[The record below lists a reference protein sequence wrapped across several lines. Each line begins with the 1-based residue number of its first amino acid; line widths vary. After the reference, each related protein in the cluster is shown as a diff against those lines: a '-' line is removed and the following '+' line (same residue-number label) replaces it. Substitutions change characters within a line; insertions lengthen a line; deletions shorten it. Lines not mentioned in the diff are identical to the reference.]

1 MKDKHG
7 RELPTTKPQIKCQWL
22 EKDQVLV
29 NPDGQVLPCCYLGNS
44 NFLNKHDITQ
54 GDTWQKYDV
63 LLKYTENKEDYNLNH
78 KTMDEILLSDWFN
91 IDLPKSWE
99 SYETLPSPC
108 WTFCDG
114 FQKKDEAE

>member
-1 MKDKHG
+1 MTDK
-7 RELPTTKPQIKCQWL
+7 PKIKCQWL

-44 NFLNKHDITQ
+44 NFLHKNDPTQ
-54 GDTWQKYDV
+54 GVGWDTRDV
-63 LLKYTENKEDYNLNH
+63 LAKYNSKKENYNLNH

-91 IDLPKSWE
+91 IDLPESWE

-108 WTFCDG
+108 RTFCDG
-114 FQKKDEAE
+114 FQKDNEAE